1 MSTGSGVVSA
11 IASGDID
18 IGYVGIAPTLQG
30 ISNGV
35 PVNDPNPE
43 RGFVFRQYSLF
54 PWRIVLDNVAF
65 GLEVRGMASE
75 ERYMAENI

>member
-11 IASGDID
+11 IASGDIG

-43 RGFVFRQYSLF
+43 RGLF
-54 PWRIVLDNVAF
+54 SGSTLYF
-65 GLEVRGMASE
+65 HGE
-75 ERYMAENI
+75 